1 MTARR
6 DHEVWSI
13 VVAGGSGR
21 RFGSAKQ
28 FEALDA
34 PDATLRVVDMAV
46 AAAAQMGHVV
56 LVVPESEVAEM
67 AVDLA
72 GGPVGDRTTVVAGGT
87 SRTASVRAGLAAV
100 PDSATVIC
108 VHDAARPFA
117 TPALFEAVI
126 DAVIDTVGD
135 PAGDPVAA
143 AVPGVAVTDTIKV
156 VDGDSMVLST
166 PVRSSLV
173 AVQTPQAFD
182 AAVLREA
189 HRLAAEAGH
198 EGTDDASLVEWMAA
212 ERVAAVRVTVVAGE
226 TDNRKI
232 THRDDLDWARR
243 HWAQHHS
250 GC

>member
-1 MTARR
+1 MTVRR

-28 FEALDA
+28 FETLDEA
-34 PDATLRVVDMAV
+34 GGTERIVDVAV
-46 AAAAQMGHVV
+46 AAAAEMGPVV
-56 LVVPESEVAEM
+56 LVAPESEVAEL
-67 AVDLA
+67 AAEFA
-72 GGPVGDRTTVVAGGT
+72 GGPIGDRTTVVAGGM
-87 SRTASVRAGLAAV
+87 SRTASVRAGLTAV
-100 PDSATVIC
+100 PESATVIC

-117 TPALFEAVI
+117 TRALFEAVI
-126 DAVIDTVGD
+126 GAVSGTSGDAV
-135 PAGDPVAA
+135 AA
-143 AVPGVAVTDTIKV
+143 CVPGVAVTDTIKV
-156 VDGDSMVLST
+156 VDADSMVHST
-166 PVRSSLV
+166 PSRSSLV

-198 EGTDDASLVEWMAA
+198 EGTDDASLVEWMVA
-212 ERVAAVRVTVVAGE
+212 ERDEAVRVAVVAGE
-226 TDNRKI
+226 ADNRKI

-250 GC
+250 ER